1 MSSVAHTVLSNI
13 EIIDSKSF
21 LPVQDDPLA
30 GDSGVNQTLPDAGE
44 SGEKVILEPVEEHP
58 YDLSYTCLLL
68 PRFESHYLIGDI
80 VPSLQTR
87 LQKVCISFGWR
98 LEFLSIQPDH
108 MQWTMRVPPTAST
121 AYFMQVIREQTSRHI
136 FADFPRFKRE
146 NASDDFWAP
155 GYLIVWGTQPHPTEI
170 IQRYTRQTRQQQG
183 LRPHD

>member
-1 MSSVAHTVLSNI
+1 MSSVVHTVLSNI

-21 LPVQDDPLA
+21 LPVQDNTTA
-30 GDSGVNQTLPDAGE
+30 GDSGVNQTPPDTGGTGE
-44 SGEKVILEPVEEHP
+44 QVILEQVEEHP

-68 PRFESHYLIGDI
+68 PRFESHYLIGDL
-80 VPSLQTR
+80 VASLQTR
-87 LQKVCISFGWR
+87 LQQICISFGWR
-98 LEFLSIQPDH
+98 LELLSIQPDH

-155 GYLIVWGTQPHPTEI
+155 GYLIVWGAQPHPAEI
-170 IQRYTRQTRQQQG
+170 IQRYARQTRQQQG
-183 LRPHD
+183 LRPNE